1 MACIF
6 GEVDLLPT
14 WHPLVPRSAFLA
26 LDAEACAFTGVLE
39 AALPWPLPRIGAV
52 LDLQADIDRL
62 ANDGVFHVDATTDTE
77 IEKTRLPPWARK
89 LRLVPIDGTLA
100 IRFTPVRGG
109 TKLEIRYAI
118 DFAAL
123 PPLPFAP
130 KRAIDW
136 LFFIAGPL
144 VWGTITRMLSKQL
157 SAKSRI
163 GARRAN
169 DSLGMWSRIRAGVGQ
184 EAPHWIAAAREDPKC
199 EDTERVVYEGVA

>member
-1 MACIF
+1 MTVSMCLRCCVLDDNI
-6 GEVDLLPT
+6 
-14 WHPLVPRSAFLA
+14 A
-26 LDAEACAFTGVLE
+26 LHM
-39 AALPWPLPRIGAV
+39 GAI

-144 VWGTITRMLSKQL
+144 VC
-157 SAKSRI
+157 SATVP
-163 GARRAN
+163 AAPLRAA
-169 DSLGMWSRIRAGVGQ
+169 DVLGGSL
-184 EAPHWIAAAREDPKC
+184 
-199 EDTERVVYEGVA
+199 VATS